1 MSLCLL
7 STCVSGEYPFQFQ
20 EVTPYKHRHKPSHKG
35 TEANETTLGNAESS
49 VSSQKH
55 FQTNTKGITPAPEPV
70 KRVNS
75 KSKKVRLTPTVPSR
89 ARQGACWGRR
99 EARLAGRRIT
109 RSHVLCNTHD
119 PTGSPPEGF
128 YWTITKHT
136 AHQRIHSL
144 SSPGDLLRLDRQ
156 EKDLSIQSLHQGQ
169 GVQTSGAKCLPHV
182 PSLKT
187 KVLSCQLEKI
197 SSFLSHLRLPEKSI
211 LYVDFWNLH

>member
-1 MSLCLL
+1 MSVALVLALPIKSYPFWVVLVPGERLLLSGDLQARGMSLCLL

-20 EVTPYKHRHKPSHKG
+20 EVTPYKHRRKPSHKG

-49 VSSQKH
+49 VSGQKH

-99 EARLAGRRIT
+99 ETRLAGRRIT
-109 RSHVLCNTHD
+109 RSHVPCNTHD

-128 YWTITKHT
+128 Y
-136 AHQRIHSL
+136 
-144 SSPGDLLRLDRQ
+144 
-156 EKDLSIQSLHQGQ
+156 
-169 GVQTSGAKCLPHV
+169 
-182 PSLKT
+182 
-187 KVLSCQLEKI
+187 
-197 SSFLSHLRLPEKSI
+197 
-211 LYVDFWNLH
+211 